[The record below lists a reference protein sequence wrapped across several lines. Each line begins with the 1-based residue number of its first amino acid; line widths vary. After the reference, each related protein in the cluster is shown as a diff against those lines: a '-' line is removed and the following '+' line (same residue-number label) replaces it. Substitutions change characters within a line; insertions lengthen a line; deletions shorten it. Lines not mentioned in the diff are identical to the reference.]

1 MNRKNKKTLWIGC
14 LLALLLISVFGMPR
28 QTEAA
33 NSKKISSY
41 SVTINNKNVKKKKY
55 TMNTGSTAQLQ
66 TTVKPAQALKSVSY
80 RSSSSKVAKVD
91 KKGNITALKR
101 GMTKITIT
109 LKAQNGKKQSTWVKV
124 KVNGTD
130 TSKIQ
135 SYAVTNEEKNAGKKT
150 LKLEKGKTTT
160 LKVAIQPASARK
172 SVSYKTSNKKIAT
185 VSGSGKI
192 TAKKEGTAKITIT
205 IKAKNGKKYTTWV
218 KIKVV
223 KVNNTRITGYT
234 VTSAGNNVDKQRLTL
249 DKGDSTKI
257 DVAVTPA
264 VAAKSIVMTSDN
276 PAAVGVDN
284 AGNISARAAGNARIT
299 ITMTPKEGAV
309 QTTYVDVSV
318 MEVIKYCLLMEKGTT
333 SPVQPDGFNGNLTA
347 TSSNPAIINVVSG
360 NTLHANAYGT
370 CEVIVTGM
378 NQRAYITM
386 TVPDVSNSDSGAQ
399 LSLPSMNSGWHTF
412 TVFKQAARTYN
423 EYSEFLAGHGC
434 ANCTLTNMIRAYA
447 PAFATATP
455 DSVIA
460 TIERQVAGE
469 EAWTENHVTKAPDD
483 QSPLSMYGISQILSA
498 AGVRN
503 TYVTKFNSNM
513 RDSSDGNAAADIIA
527 HLKTGNP
534 VVFEARDY
542 NRYTGQSDGRWTK
555 NYHTLSLLGYFVDGR
570 VLLTDT
576 AGRGWY
582 KPSNGYYGG
591 QRFKIVDLKDPMSHM
606 FSCENKPNTIYF
618 KGTSKAGGYIKVNP

>member
-41 SVTINNKNVKKKKY
+41 NVTINNKNVKKKKY

-91 KKGNITALKR
+91 KKGNITALKK

-135 SYAVTNEEKNAGKKT
+135 SYAVTNEEKNAQKKT

-234 VTSAGNNVDKQRLTL
+234 VTSAGNNVDKQHLTL

-455 DSVIA
+455 DTVIA

-618 KGTSKAGGYIKVNP
+618 KGTTRAGGYIKVNP

>member
-55 TMNTGSTAQLQ
+55 TMNTGSTAQLR

-109 LKAQNGKKQSTWVKV
+109 LKAKNGKKQSTWVKV

-135 SYAVTNEEKNAGKKT
+135 SYAVTNEEKNAKKKT

-192 TAKKEGTAKITIT
+192 TAKKEGTAKITVT

-333 SPVQPDGFNGNLTA
+333 SLVQPDGFNGNLTA

-455 DSVIA
+455 DTVIA

-618 KGTSKAGGYIKVNP
+618 KGTTRAGGYIKVNP

>member
-55 TMNTGSTAQLQ
+55 TMNTGSTAQLR

-80 RSSSSKVAKVD
+80 KSSSSKVAKVD
-91 KKGNITALKR
+91 KKGNITALKK

-109 LKAQNGKKQSTWVKV
+109 LKAKNGKKQSTWVKV

-135 SYAVTNEEKNAGKKT
+135 SYAVTNEEKNAQKKT
-150 LKLEKGKTTT
+150 LKLEKGKTTA

-192 TAKKEGTAKITIT
+192 KAKKEGTAKITIT

-309 QTTYVDVSV
+309 KTTYVDVSV

-423 EYSEFLAGHGC
+423 EYSEFLADHGC

-447 PAFATATP
+447 PAYATATP

>member
-91 KKGNITALKR
+91 KKGNITALKK

-109 LKAQNGKKQSTWVKV
+109 LKAKNGKKQSTWVKV

-135 SYAVTNEEKNAGKKT
+135 SYAVTNEEQNAGKKT

-192 TAKKEGTAKITIT
+192 TAKKEGTAKITVT

-455 DSVIA
+455 DTVIA

-469 EAWTENHVTKAPDD
+469 EAWTENHVTKAPDE

-542 NRYTGQSDGRWTK
+542 NRYTGQADGRWTK

>member
-55 TMNTGSTAQLQ
+55 TMNTGSAAQLR

-80 RSSSSKVAKVD
+80 KSSSSKVAKVD
-91 KKGNITALKR
+91 KKGNITALKK

-109 LKAQNGKKQSTWVKV
+109 LKAKNGKKQYTWVKV

-135 SYAVTNEEKNAGKKT
+135 SYAVTNEEKNAKKKT
-150 LKLEKGKTTT
+150 LKLEKGKTTA

-192 TAKKEGTAKITIT
+192 KAKKEGTAKITIT

-386 TVPDVSNSDSGAQ
+386 TVPDVSNNDSGAQ

-412 TVFKQAARTYN
+412 TVFRQAARTYG

-455 DSVIA
+455 DTVIA

-469 EAWTENHVTKAPDD
+469 EAWTENHVTKVPEK
-483 QSPLSMYGISQILSA
+483 QNPLSMYGISQILSA

-618 KGTSKAGGYIKVNP
+618 KGTTKAGGYIKVNP